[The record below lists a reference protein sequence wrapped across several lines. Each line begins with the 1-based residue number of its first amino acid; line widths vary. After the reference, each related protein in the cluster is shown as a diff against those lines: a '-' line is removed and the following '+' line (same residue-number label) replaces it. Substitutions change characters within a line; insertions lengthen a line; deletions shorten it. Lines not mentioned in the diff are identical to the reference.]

1 MTYAWRNWSGLQ
13 RANPAL
19 RFTPVEESGII
30 AGVREAGQRGLPLR
44 VVGSGHSFT
53 PLCVTGG
60 AQMHLGGHSGLI
72 GVEGRR
78 ATVKAGTT
86 IRALGPLL
94 RGQGLNLANQGDIDA
109 QAIAGAVGTG
119 THGTGVAR
127 GCLSSQVAAL
137 RLVTA
142 TGEVIDCSPDRE
154 ADVFQAA
161 RVALGS
167 LGILSTLTLDCLPAY
182 VLRETRRIA
191 DLDEVMAGFNT
202 EAAGRTHAEFFWFPL
217 ADRAVIKL
225 LDSSPEPPTGGR
237 RFREIKEMALENGAL
252 FLFGQASRYLPALAA
267 PLARLSTAA
276 GGGGGYADF
285 ADHVFPSPRL
295 VRFNEMEYAVPAEQG
310 PDCIAEIRAWFRQTG
325 TKVYFPIEYRLVA
338 ADDIWLSP
346 FHGRDSATIAVHRLA
361 GEDFKPYFAAMEAI
375 FANHRG
381 RPHWGKL
388 HGLKAGQ
395 LAALYPAWDRFH
407 DLRRRLDPK
416 GLFLNDYLRDLFDA

>member
-1 MTYAWRNWSGLQ
+1 MTYSWRNWSGLQ
-13 RANPAL
+13 RATPAL

-30 AGVREAGQRGLPLR
+30 AGVREAAQRGLPLR

-60 AQMHLGGHSGLI
+60 VQMHLGGYSGLL

-78 ATVKAGTT
+78 ATVRAGTT

-142 TGEVIDCSPDRE
+142 SGETVDCGPDHE
-154 ADVFQAA
+154 ADIFQAA
-161 RVALGS
+161 RVGLGA

-191 DLDEVMAGFNT
+191 DLDEVIAGFNT

-217 ADRAVIKL
+217 AERAVIKM
-225 LDSSPEPPTGGR
+225 LDPSPEPPSGGR

-252 FLFGQASRYLPALAA
+252 FLFGQASRYLPALAG
-267 PLARLSTAA
+267 PLRGYVAMVDSLRAA
-276 GGGGGYADF
+276 ISGLISGG
-285 ADHVFPSPRL
+285 
-295 VRFNEMEYAVPAEQG
+295 
-310 PDCIAEIRAWFRQTG
+310 
-325 TKVYFPIEYRLVA
+325 
-338 ADDIWLSP
+338 
-346 FHGRDSATIAVHRLA
+346 
-361 GEDFKPYFAAMEAI
+361 
-375 FANHRG
+375 
-381 RPHWGKL
+381 
-388 HGLKAGQ
+388 
-395 LAALYPAWDRFH
+395 
-407 DLRRRLDPK
+407 
-416 GLFLNDYLRDLFDA
+416 